1 MGFRGTKY
9 LIVVDTN
16 SMKKSNSIDFVF
28 NKMKES
34 RRPHLVSIDWL
45 FDCIEKG

>member
-1 MGFRGTKY
+1 MCFRGTKY

-16 SMKKSNSIDFVF
+16 SMKTSKTLNYVF
-28 NKMKES
+28 TKMKES
-34 RRPHLVSIDWL
+34 RRPHLLSIDWL